1 MHDTTGLIPRISFR
15 RIDCLIDALAY
26 TMNSIS
32 RAMTDLS
39 RGIAC
44 AMSDKLGYITCT
56 VADFTGY
63 IARRMPN
70 NSAGLLDF
78 GACAQ

>member
-1 MHDTTGLIPRISFR
+1 MYNTAGLIPRISFR
-15 RIDCLIDALAY
+15 RIDCLFDALPY

-44 AMSDKLGYITCT
+44 AMSDKLGCIACT

-63 IARRMPN
+63 IAGRMPN
-70 NSAGLLDF
+70 NSAGLFDF

>member
-1 MHDTTGLIPRISFR
+1 MKGEMHDTAGLIPRISFR
-15 RIDCLIDALAY
+15 RIDCLFYA
-26 TMNSIS
+26 MNSIS

-39 RGIAC
+39 RGISC
-44 AMSDKLGYITCT
+44 SMSDKLGYIAGT

-70 NSAGLLDF
+70 NSACLFDF